1 MGAYENPVQA
11 VDTKSG
17 LIIANAIANIG
28 KQTQEAIDKHW
39 ENENDIF
46 KKATEQEFK
55 RQEAANKNAEKLYAN
70 IDKANVKNQT
80 WYDMTTLAI
89 NTKYDLETKLQSDD
103 SLNVEQRQELT
114 NAIEYQKQSIRMIMN
129 SITDIKDWQGAEGE
143 LLTGPT
149 NVAGGIYTGDMSEGS
164 SEFEKGVG
172 RNLFLKQA
180 LMGIAI
186 KEDGKLAGNPI
197 FFMKQIEDT
206 NGNKVPQLHAYLP
219 GEGPSKSFNVS
230 EVINKDLAFIENIE
244 QDTKENGVTIKGINT
259 IWRDL
264 GIQNKNGEILPG
276 YFQRDEQG
284 VPITEKVIIGRT
296 DENPEGTG
304 TAFINLV
311 DVEKVV
317 QASKQQFKG
326 KFDGMTSF
334 TNDYGEYARINST
347 YLKYADKDAKDLAT
361 VKPGVYTLTEEA
373 QKDFTDAMLKYSMKK
388 FIKGYEV
395 IGATDNGDG
404 TVTYT
409 DSQGKEITTNWVDNS
424 YVDTF
429 GFKPRK
435 DKPSG
440 FKFNKAQEVKIKD
453 TVEQFKS
460 GKGYN
465 KLIGEKIDG
474 KTITE
479 IQKGKDGKVTF
490 IYDEKISST
499 EKEAKGIPGYEGV
512 ELTKDQLIPLVTKYL
527 NNQYGTK
534 STDARYRMRDK
545 IVEDLLNQE
554 VEEGNNEEGGYS
566 KIMNKDRNELLNP
579 NK

>member
-46 KKATEQEFK
+46 KKATEREFK
-55 RQEAANKNAEKLYAN
+55 RQEKANENAEKLYAN

-129 SITDIKDWQGAEGE
+129 SITDIKDWQKAEGE

-180 LMGIAI
+180 LMGIGI

-230 EVINKDLAFIENIE
+230 EVINKDLAVIENIE

-264 GIQNKNGEILPG
+264 GIQNNKGEILPG

-284 VPITEKVIIGRT
+284 VPITEKIIIGRT

-311 DVEKVV
+311 DVEKVI
-317 QASKQQFKG
+317 QASKEQFKG

-334 TNDYGEYARINST
+334 TNDYGEYARINS
-347 YLKYADKDAKDLAT
+347 
-361 VKPGVYTLTEEA
+361 
-373 QKDFTDAMLKYSMKK
+373 
-388 FIKGYEV
+388 
-395 IGATDNGDG
+395 
-404 TVTYT
+404 
-409 DSQGKEITTNWVDNS
+409 
-424 YVDTF
+424 
-429 GFKPRK
+429 
-435 DKPSG
+435 
-440 FKFNKAQEVKIKD
+440 
-453 TVEQFKS
+453 
-460 GKGYN
+460 
-465 KLIGEKIDG
+465 
-474 KTITE
+474 
-479 IQKGKDGKVTF
+479 
-490 IYDEKISST
+490 
-499 EKEAKGIPGYEGV
+499 
-512 ELTKDQLIPLVTKYL
+512 
-527 NNQYGTK
+527 
-534 STDARYRMRDK
+534 
-545 IVEDLLNQE
+545 
-554 VEEGNNEEGGYS
+554 
-566 KIMNKDRNELLNP
+566 
-579 NK
+579 

>member
-46 KKATEQEFK
+46 KKATEREFK
-55 RQEAANKNAEKLYAN
+55 RQEKANENAEKLYAN

-129 SITDIKDWQGAEGE
+129 SITDIKDWQKAEGE

-180 LMGIAI
+180 LMGIGI

-230 EVINKDLAFIENIE
+230 EVINKDLAVIENIE

-264 GIQNKNGEILPG
+264 GIQNNKGEILPG

-284 VPITEKVIIGRT
+284 VPITEKIIIGRT

-311 DVEKVV
+311 DVEKVI
-317 QASKQQFKG
+317 QASKEQFKG

-373 QKDFTDAMLKYSMKK
+373 QKDFTDAMLKYSMNK
-388 FIKGYEV
+388 FVKGYEL
-395 IGATDNGDG
+395 IAATDNKDG

-409 DSQGKEITTNWVDNS
+409 DSEGNVITPTVRNS
-424 YVDTF
+424 YVDDF
-429 GFKPRK
+429 GFKRNK
-435 DKPSG
+435 DKPGG
-440 FKFNKAQEVKIKD
+440 FKFNKAQEVKITD

-479 IQKGKDGKVTF
+479 IQIGEEGKLTF

-499 EKEAKGIPGYEGV
+499 KDEAKGIPGYEDV
-512 ELTKDQLIPLVTKYL
+512 ELTKAQLIPLVTKYL

-534 STDARYRMRDK
+534 STNARYKMRDQ

-554 VEEGNNEEGGYS
+554 VEEVNNEES
-566 KIMNKDRNELLNP
+566 STNRNKLLNP
-579 NK
+579 NT

>member
-11 VDTKSG
+11 IDTKSG

-28 KQTQEAIDKHW
+28 KQTQNAIEKYA

-46 KKATEQEFK
+46 KKATEKEFK
-55 RQEAANKNAEKLYAN
+55 RQEDANKNAEKLYAN

-89 NTKYDLETKLQSDD
+89 NTKYDLETKLQSDQ
-103 SLNVEQRQELT
+103 SLDVKQRQELT
-114 NAIEYQKQSIRMIMN
+114 NAIEYQKQSIRYIMN
-129 SITDIKDWQGAEGE
+129 SITDIKDWQKTEGA

-149 NVAGGIYTGDMSEGS
+149 NVPGGIFTGNMSEDS
-164 SEFEKGVG
+164 SEFEKEVG

-186 KEDGKLAGNPI
+186 KEDGKLVGNPI

-219 GEGPSKSFNVS
+219 GEGKDKSFNVS
-230 EVINKDLAFIENIE
+230 EVINKDLAVIENIE

-347 YLKYADKDAKDLAT
+347 YLKYADGDAKDLAT

-373 QKDFTDAMLKYSMKK
+373 EKDFTDAMLKYSMNK
-388 FIKGYEV
+388 FINGYEV
-395 IGATDNGDG
+395 IGGKDNGDG
-404 TVTYT
+404 TVTYI
-409 DSQGKEITTNWVDNS
+409 DSQGKEVTTKFVTPTVRDS
-424 YVDTF
+424 YVDEF
-429 GFKPRK
+429 GFKRNK
-435 DKPSG
+435 DKSEG
-440 FKFNKAQEVKIKD
+440 FKFNKAQEVKITD

-465 KLIGEKIDG
+465 KLIGETIDG
-474 KTITE
+474 KKITE
-479 IQKGKDGKVTF
+479 VQKGKDGKVTF

-512 ELTKDQLIPLVTKYL
+512 ELTKAQLIPLVTKYL

-534 STDARYRMRDK
+534 STDARYKMRDQ
-545 IVEDLLNQE
+545 IVEDLLNKE
-554 VEEGNNEEGGYS
+554 VEEGNNEESGTDLLS
-566 KIMNKDRNELLNP
+566 NFKD
-579 NK
+579 K

>member
-11 VDTKSG
+11 IDTKSG

-28 KQTQEAIDKHW
+28 KQTQNAIEKYA

-46 KKATEQEFK
+46 KKATEKEFK
-55 RQEAANKNAEKLYAN
+55 RQEDANKNAEKLYAN

-114 NAIEYQKQSIRMIMN
+114 NAIEYQKQSIRYIMN
-129 SITDIKDWQGAEGE
+129 SITDIKDWQKTEGA

-180 LMGIAI
+180 LMGIGI

-284 VPITEKVIIGRT
+284 VPITEKIIIGRT

-311 DVEKVV
+311 DVEKVI
-317 QASKQQFKG
+317 QASKEQFKG

-373 QKDFTDAMLKYSMKK
+373 QKDFTDAMLKYSMNK
-388 FIKGYEV
+388 FVKGYEL
-395 IGATDNGDG
+395 IAATDNKDG

-409 DSQGKEITTNWVDNS
+409 DSEGNVITPTVRNS
-424 YVDTF
+424 YVDDF
-429 GFKPRK
+429 GFKRNK
-435 DKPSG
+435 EKPSG
-440 FKFNKAQEVKIKD
+440 FKFNKAQEGKIKD

-465 KLIGEKIDG
+465 KLIGTKIEG
-474 KTITE
+474 KTLKKVL
-479 IQKGKDGKVTF
+479 KGEGGKVTF
-490 IYDEKISST
+490 TYDDNDPSNKTIEEKD
-499 EKEAKGIPGYEGV
+499 IPGYKDV
-512 ELTKDQLIPLVTKYL
+512 VLDKDQLTPLVKDYL
-527 NNQYGTK
+527 IKQYGMGASTTRTK
-534 STDARYRMRDK
+534 MQDK
-545 IVEDLLNQE
+545 IIEDILNQE
-554 VEEGNNEEGGYS
+554 VEEVNKEES
-566 KIMNKDRNELLNP
+566 STDRNKLLNP
-579 NK
+579 N